1 MTETPRRLAPTREV
15 LRELYL
21 KSGNRCAF
29 PACKRALFNVKG
41 VFVGQ
46 VCHIEAAEPGG
57 ERYNEDQTNEHRRKV
72 SNLLSMCY
80 DHHIE
85 TNDVV
90 KFPVERMR
98 RIKAEHEKTF
108 SDVVGSMLLTVTDHT
123 TLTDPIFALN
133 LEAMNRLLKWESSHS
148 ELQDA
153 VSELKKITKRLAKI
167 PEPSRQLFLIVVNR
181 GRSAEYGDLQVS
193 LPEIAQATNL
203 TSGELRDCF
212 SILDSHG
219 FTQDN
224 DIDDFGV
231 QMVGCCTAPSGWP
244 VWKDIK
250 LFCKRVGA
258 DPALLI
264 INLDFSVL
272 DGQD

>member
-1 MTETPRRLAPTREV
+1 
-15 LRELYL
+15 
-21 KSGNRCAF
+21 
-29 PACKRALFNVKG
+29 VKG